1 MQPLRQLHL
10 DYYTRRID
18 HGDEW
23 GDEVTVTA
31 TAPISDR
38 FNQNLKV
45 VDDLLAFAEG
55 RGDAPKLPAEYFGGT
70 ADVDD
75 EQLRSA
81 IRTWLRSFRDSI
93 ELLHEFQAVEK
104 ATGGVAGAREM
115 DEVARASDILL
126 RALVRRLGARD
137 SSAPSSG

>member
-1 MQPLRQLHL
+1 LHPLRQLHL
-10 DYYTRRID
+10 DYYARRID
-18 HGDEW
+18 HGHER

-31 TAPISDR
+31 AAPISDR

-55 RGDAPKLPAEYFGGT
+55 RGGAPELPAGYFGGT

-75 EQLRSA
+75 EQLRGA

-93 ELLHEFQAVEK
+93 GLLHEFQAVEK
-104 ATGGVAGAREM
+104 ATGGVAGARQM
-115 DEVARASDILL
+115 DEVAKASDILL
-126 RALVRRLGARD
+126 RALARRLG
-137 SSAPSSG
+137 SGP